1 MIEKM
6 QKVYVVSSASRKES
20 LLQELRTLGILHLSE
35 RKSASPET
43 IERFSDLS
51 KTLSILNE
59 YKEEKKEKTPKKEAA
74 LLSDDD
80 FEKLFQE
87 VHDCLDRRAALMQ
100 NKGNAS
106 TEIDRI
112 RAWGEFLPEECEELR
127 NSGFDLHFYQM
138 TKKDYKQVL
147 NDENIRAIR
156 LSPVDKMETIAVL
169 GKLPAQISAVEF
181 VLPDKSLSQ
190 LQSYIETCDKE
201 LAECEETLKHAA
213 LYTES
218 FRSQLLKAQNEE
230 IYSSAKATAE
240 QDDDL
245 VWLSGYIPESEADG
259 FKEAAS
265 ANAWAYSMEDVAADD
280 EQVPT
285 KVRYNKVSRLIKPVF
300 DILSILPGYREQD
313 ISLWFLLFFIL
324 FFAMII
330 GDGGYGMLILIGTVV
345 VHVKTKKMNNVLFLL
360 YVLSIATI
368 AWGAVT
374 GTWFGIEKAM
384 EVPILKALV
393 IPGFANY
400 PAYFNVSALEQQ
412 NNIMRFSF
420 TIGAIQMILGSILA
434 IKKKIMEKNLSWVAD
449 LGWVIAII
457 SMYLLSLYLV
467 TGDKIPI
474 VPVFGGIGV
483 AFLLVILFS
492 GMSPD
497 RSIKQGLAAGLK
509 DAFTTF
515 LNTISCFGNVMSYI
529 RLFAVGMAG
538 LAISQSFN
546 GIAAGFHGP
555 MVVAGIIV
563 LIIGHALNLVM
574 CFLSVVVH
582 GVRLNV
588 LEFSGQVGLEWTGV
602 PYEPYKKN
610 DKIQN

>member
-6 QKVYVVSSASRKES
+6 QKVYVVSSVSRKES
-20 LLQELRTLGILHLSE
+20 LLEELRTLGILHLSE
-35 RKSASPET
+35 KKSACPEA
-43 IERFSDLS
+43 IERFADLS
-51 KTLSILNE
+51 KTLSVLIE
-59 YKEEKKEKTPKKEAA
+59 YKPDKSKGKNKTEKEILP
-74 LLSDDD
+74 DDD
-80 FEKLFQE
+80 FEKLYQE
-87 VHDCLDRRAALMQ
+87 VRACLERRSSLTQ
-100 NKGNAS
+100 NRSNAS
-106 TEIDRI
+106 AEIDRI
-112 RAWGEFLPEECEELR
+112 RSWGEFLPSDCEELR
-127 NSGFDLHFYQM
+127 KNGYDLHFYQM
-138 TKKDYKQVL
+138 TKKEYQELVK
-147 NDENIRAIR
+147 DENIQLIH
-156 LSPVDKMETIAVL
+156 LSPVDKMETVAVL
-169 GKLPAQISAVEF
+169 GKLPVGVSALEF
-181 VLPDKSLSQ
+181 VLPEKSLTQ
-190 LQSYIETCDKE
+190 LSAYVEECDKE
-201 LAECEETLKHAA
+201 LAECEEQLKNAA
-213 LYTES
+213 LYSES
-218 FRSQLLKAQNEE
+218 FRAQLLKAQNEE
-230 IYSSAKATAE
+230 IYSSADASAE
-240 QDDDL
+240 QDEDL
-245 VWLSGYIPESEADG
+245 VWLGGYIPENDVDT

-265 ANAWAYSMEDVAADD
+265 ANGWAYSLDDVAGDD

-285 KVRYNKVSRLIKPVF
+285 KIRYNKVSRLIKPVF
-300 DILSILPGYREQD
+300 DILSISPGYREQD
-313 ISLWFLLFFIL
+313 ISLWFFLFFIL

-330 GDGGYGMLILIGTVV
+330 GDAGYGCLILIGTIV
-345 VHVKTKKMNNVLFLL
+345 VHVKTKKMNNILFLM

-374 GTWFGIEKAM
+374 GTWFGIKEAM

-400 PAYFNVSALEQQ
+400 PEYFNVTAHEQQ

-434 IKKKIMEKNLSWVAD
+434 IKKKIMEKNLTWIAD
-449 LGWVIAII
+449 LGWIIAIM

-467 TGDKIPI
+467 TGYEVPL

-492 GMSPD
+492 GMTPD
-497 RSIKQGLAAGLK
+497 RSVGQGLAAGLK

-538 LAISQSFN
+538 LAIAQSFN
-546 GIAAGFHGP
+546 GIAAGFSGP
-555 MVVAGIIV
+555 WVVVGIIV
-563 LIIGHALNLVM
+563 LIIGHGLNLIM

>member
-6 QKVYVVSSASRKES
+6 KKVYVVSSVSRRES
-20 LLQELRTLGILHLSE
+20 LLQELRTLGIMHLSE
-35 RKSASPET
+35 RKSASPEK

-51 KTLSILNE
+51 KTLSILAE
-59 YKEEKKEKTPKKEAA
+59 YKSDKKKDKKEKEI
-74 LLSDDD
+74 LSDDD
-80 FEKLFQE
+80 FEKLYQE
-87 VHDCLDRRAALMQ
+87 VSACLQQRNALLQ
-100 NKGNAS
+100 SKGSAS

-112 RAWGEFLPEECEELR
+112 RAWGEFLPAECIDLR
-127 NSGFDLHFYQM
+127 NDGFDLHFYQM
-138 TKKDYKQVL
+138 TKKEYQTVSQD
-147 NDENIRAIR
+147 DNIRVIR

-169 GKLPAQISAVEF
+169 GRLPAEISAVEF
-181 VLPDKSLSQ
+181 VLPEKSLSE
-190 LQSYIETCDKE
+190 LRSEVEACDKG

-213 LYTES
+213 VYTES
-218 FRSQLLKAQNEE
+218 FRRQLLKAQNEE
-230 IYSSAKATAE
+230 IYSSAQATAE
-240 QDDDL
+240 HDEDL
-245 VWLSGYIPESEADG
+245 VWLGGYIPESDIGA
-259 FKEAAS
+259 FKEAAG
-265 ANAWAYSMEDVAADD
+265 ANGWAYCLDDVSSED

-285 KVRYNKVSRLIKPVF
+285 KVRYNKVSRLISPVF

-313 ISLWFLLFFIL
+313 ISLWFFLFFVL

-330 GDGGYGMLILIGTVV
+330 GDGAYGILILIGTIVI
-345 VHVKTKKMNNVLFLL
+345 HVKTKKMNNVLFLM

-368 AWGAVT
+368 IWGAVT

-384 EVPILKALV
+384 EVPILKAMV

-400 PAYFNVSALEQQ
+400 PEYFHVAAQDQQ
-412 NNIMRFSF
+412 NNIMRFAF
-420 TIGAIQMILGSILA
+420 TIGAVQMILGSILA
-434 IKKKIMEKNLSWVAD
+434 IKKKIQEKNASWVAD
-449 LGWVIAII
+449 FGWVIAIA

-467 TGDKIPI
+467 TGDNIPI
-474 VPVFGGIGV
+474 TPVFAGIGV
-483 AFLLVILFS
+483 AFLLVVLFS
-492 GMSPD
+492 GMTPG
-497 RSIKQGLAAGLK
+497 RTVKQGLAAGLK

-555 MVVAGIIV
+555 MVIMGVIV
-563 LIIGHALNLVM
+563 LIIGHTLNLVM

-602 PYEPYKKN
+602 PYEPFKEN

>member
-6 QKVYVVSSASRKES
+6 QKVYVVSSVSRKEP

-35 RKSASPET
+35 KKSASPEK
-43 IERFSDLS
+43 IERFADLS
-51 KTLSILNE
+51 KTLSILSE
-59 YKEEKKEKTPKKEAA
+59 YKLDKKEEEI
-74 LLSDDD
+74 LSDED
-80 FEKLFQE
+80 FERLDQE
-87 VHDCLDRRAALMQ
+87 VRTCLDRRAALTQ
-100 NKGNAS
+100 GKGNAS

-112 RAWGEFLPEECEELR
+112 KAWGEFLPAECEELR
-127 NSGFDLHFYQM
+127 AQGFDLHFYQM
-138 TKKDYKQVL
+138 TKKEYQTVSQ
-147 NDENIRAIR
+147 DENIRIIR
-156 LSPVDKMETIAVL
+156 LSPVDKMETVAVL
-169 GKLPAQISAVEF
+169 GKLPADVSALEF
-181 VLPDKSLSQ
+181 VLPEKSLSE
-190 LQSYIETCDKE
+190 LRAYVEACDKE
-201 LAECEETLKHAA
+201 LEECEETLKHAA

-218 FRSQLLKAQNEE
+218 FRKQLLKAQNEE
-230 IYSSAKATAE
+230 IYSSAQATAE

-245 VWLSGYIPESEADG
+245 VWLSGYIPESDIG
-259 FKEAAS
+259 IFKEAAS
-265 ANAWAYSMEDVAADD
+265 ANAWAYSLDDVAADD

-285 KVRYNKVSRLIKPVF
+285 KVRYSKVSRLIKPVF
-300 DILSILPGYREQD
+300 DILSIMPGYREQD
-313 ISLWFLLFFIL
+313 ISLWFFLFFVL

-330 GDGGYGMLILIGTVV
+330 GDGAYGMLILIGTIV
-345 VHVKTKKMNNVLFLL
+345 VHVKTKKMNNGLFLM

-368 AWGAVT
+368 VWGAIT
-374 GTWFGIEKAM
+374 GTWFGVKAAM
-384 EVPILKALV
+384 DIPLLRALV
-393 IPGFANY
+393 VPGFANY
-400 PAYFNVSALEQQ
+400 PEYFHITAQEQQ

-420 TIGAIQMILGSILA
+420 TIGAIQMVLGSILA
-434 IKKKIMEKNLSWVAD
+434 IRKKVMEKNLTWVSD
-449 LGWVIAII
+449 LGWIIAII

-467 TGDKIPI
+467 TGDDVPI
-474 VPVFGGIGV
+474 TPVFGGIGL
-483 AFLLVILFS
+483 AFVLVVLFS
-492 GMSPD
+492 GMTPD
-497 RSIKQGLAAGLK
+497 RTIKQGLAAGLK

-546 GIAAGFHGP
+546 GIAEGFHGP
-555 MVVAGIIV
+555 MVIAGIIV
-563 LIIGHALNLVM
+563 LIIGHSLNLVM